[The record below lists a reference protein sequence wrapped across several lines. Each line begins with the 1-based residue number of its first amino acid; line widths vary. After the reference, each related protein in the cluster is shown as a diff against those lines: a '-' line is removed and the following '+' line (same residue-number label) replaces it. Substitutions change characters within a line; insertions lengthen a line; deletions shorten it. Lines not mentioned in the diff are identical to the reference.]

1 MTSVFVGILA
11 FFSASLVGMW
21 LKKRSISKWK
31 FYRDFQEYLLF
42 AAEKISSERMPRAE
56 IDAAFRS
63 ESKEFLGLLKGTS
76 EAFSLKNEEILSVK
90 EYLDSIGTSDAEA
103 QLSSLRG
110 KSAEIKRLLDTD
122 GEKWR
127 KEASLYFKLCV
138 LVGVALFIILV

>member
-1 MTSVFVGILA
+1 MASVLIGVLA
-11 FFSASLVGMW
+11 FFSASLVGIW
-21 LKKRSISKWK
+21 LKKRAISKWK
-31 FYRDFQEYLLF
+31 FYHAFQEYLLF

-56 IDAAFRS
+56 IDAAFRG
-63 ESKEFLGLLKGTS
+63 ESKDFLALLKGGK
-76 EAFSLKNEEILSVK
+76 EALSLKDEEVLSVK

-110 KSAEIKRLLDTD
+110 KNSEIKRLLDTD

-127 KEASLYFKLCV
+127 KDASLYFKLCV